1 MSDPPRLYG
10 LKALVTS
17 AAEGIGEAVSRTLVK
32 HGATVLAV
40 DSPHSG
46 VEQQFAGVKGIV
58 PMPAN
63 LGDLELLPDVITL
76 GAERLDGLDILVNEY
91 PLVFDAPLDGADES
105 FDKLLANRAERIII
119 ACRAAL
125 PRLQKSPA
133 GRIINIGL
141 PRSLFA
147 VNADDAF
154 VQAERNLSDVTRAL
168 AAETGEFGITANYV
182 QPGAI
187 MTAASRKVF
196 KKDKS
201 LRDFCI
207 RRSAAARLGEPIDV
221 ARVVLFLASDD
232 AMFVSGSGVLVDGG
246 PSGD

>member
-1 MSDPPRLYG
+1 MSEPMRLYG

-40 DSPHSG
+40 DTPQSG
-46 VEQQFAGVKGIV
+46 VEQQFAGVKGVV

-63 LGDLELLPDVITL
+63 FGDLGLLPDVIML

-91 PLVFDAPLDGADES
+91 PLVFKAPITTTDDA
-105 FDKLLANRAERIII
+105 FHKLLDARAELILT

-125 PRLQKSPA
+125 PRLKKSPA
-133 GRIINIGL
+133 GRIVNIGL

-147 VNADDAF
+147 VDADEAF
-154 VQAERNLSDVTRAL
+154 AKAERNLSDVTRAL

-187 MTAASRKVF
+187 MTAASRRVF

-201 LRDFCI
+201 LRDSCI
-207 RRSAAARLGEPIDV
+207 RRSAAGRLGEPIDV
-221 ARVVLFLASDD
+221 AKVVQFLVSDD
-232 AMFVSGSGVLVDGG
+232 AMFVSGAGVLVDGG